1 MFSEENIE
9 RTKEK
14 LVEYVKDNAD
24 KFEWKNVYSEGE
36 YSGYWSIPSEQVF
49 SQPIDNAVQVF
60 GIDSAMDIIVETLE
74 KFYNI
79 HNDGES
85 EEPVSIKIS
94 DLIDFLDNNEYDED
108 DDEDYYDDY
117 DEDDYGYDEDY
128 NGFYDEDDED
138 EDDEYKVFISAN
150 SPLSLYEWITSD
162 DVKSDKQ
169 TMGYIAKANVE
180 SENEDEPEFVR
191 SSTTYSFSPPFNKDK
206 NKNEEVSDKEMVN
219 HPPHYNQGKFETID
233 IIEDIV
239 AGYDDPVEAYLIGTT
254 LKYLARA
261 PFKNAKKQD
270 LEKAEFYLKRAID
283 RQQ

>member
-24 KFEWKNVYSEGE
+24 KFGWKNVYSEGE

-128 NGFYDEDDED
+128 DGFYDEDDE
-138 EDDEYKVFISAN
+138 VFISAN

-180 SENEDEPEFVR
+180 SENE
-191 SSTTYSFSPPFNKDK
+191 
-206 NKNEEVSDKEMVN
+206 EVSGKEMVN

-283 RQQ
+283 KQQ